1 MSTRAELGTL
11 EASGLIEIAA
21 LQPELEY
28 LFRHALVQEA
38 AYASLLKQDRRSLH
52 RAAAETIL
60 ALHPDR
66 TREMAG
72 VIGMHFEQAGD
83 NAQAANHLMVA
94 GEHAMERFANR
105 EAIAFFTRAGELA
118 DGSQVDLKLRAAI
131 GVAKAGWTFI
141 RSPKELE
148 QLRHALEA
156 TDGADPLLVAEA
168 NFWVAFLLRQRGD
181 MPDSSPELKAALQRS
196 AKLGNELGDPTS
208 AALPKALMGTF
219 TSLTGELRDGAR
231 QMSEALEVL
240 ENKGDAVAVAMVAD
254 FLAMAYSRMGD
265 FAAAEDAIARAK
277 RVAGGEGDAISR
289 LDAEIAESALHL
301 ERGEPD
307 LAYTDAQRCSA
318 RAEDLGAYACAV
330 AANVMYGAASLARDD
345 APGAKAPLERGNELC
360 GLTNMAPMRT
370 LLNALLGS
378 TRARMGDMPGGIAGW
393 NDALD
398 GARAMND
405 RYGEAQT
412 LWGRGRTLAHQ
423 PNPDLEAALTDLNG
437 AVELMES
444 MEARPGLARALHD
457 RAFALHGLGRGD
469 DAARDEERSQK
480 LGRELGL
487 KDFKFA

>member
-1 MSTRAELGTL
+1 MSTRADLGTL

-52 RAAAETIL
+52 RAAAEVIL

-66 TREMAG
+66 TRELAG

-83 NAQAANHLMVA
+83 NGRAAEHLVVA
-94 GEHAMERFANR
+94 GDHALERFANR
-105 EAIAFFTRAGELA
+105 EAIAFFGRAGALA
-118 DGSQVDLKLRAAI
+118 DATQSDLKLRAAI
-131 GVAKAGWTFI
+131 GVAKAGWAFI
-141 RSPKELE
+141 RSPNELE
-148 QLRHALEA
+148 QLRRALEA
-156 TDGADPLLVAEA
+156 TEGADPLLVAEA

-181 MPDSSPELKAALQRS
+181 LPDTSPELKAALER
-196 AKLGNELGDPTS
+196 AANLGTELGDPTS
-208 AALPKALMGTF
+208 AALPKALMGAF

-231 QMSEALEVL
+231 QMNEALEVL
-240 ENKGDAVAVAMVAD
+240 EKKGDAVSIAMVAD

-265 FAAAEDAIARAK
+265 FDAAEDAIARAK
-277 RVAGGEGDAISR
+277 KVAGDEGDAISR
-289 LDAEIAESALHL
+289 LDADITQATLHL

-307 LAYTDAQRCSA
+307 LAYADAQRCSV

-345 APGAKAPLERGNELC
+345 ATGAKAPLERGTELC
-360 GLTNMAPMRT
+360 NLTNMAPMRT

-378 TRARMGDMPGGIAGW
+378 TRARLGDMPGGIAGW
-393 NDALD
+393 DEALA
-398 GARAMND
+398 GARSMND

-412 LWGRGRTLAHQ
+412 LWGRGRTYAHA
-423 PNPDLEAALTDLNG
+423 PNSELGAALEDLNG
-437 AVELMES
+437 AVALMEQ

-457 RAFALHGLGRGD
+457 RAFALRALGRED
-469 DAARDEERSQK
+469 EAARDEARSQE

-487 KDFKFA
+487 KDLKFS

>member
-1 MSTRAELGTL
+1 VSTRADLGTL

-66 TREMAG
+66 TRELAG

-83 NAQAANHLMVA
+83 GGRAAEYLVVA
-94 GEHAMERFANR
+94 GEHALERFANR
-105 EAIAFFTRAGELA
+105 EAIAFFTRAGALA
-118 DGSQVDLKLRAAI
+118 DASQVDLKLRAAI
-131 GVAKAGWTFI
+131 GKAKAGWTFI
-141 RSPKELE
+141 RSPDELE
-148 QLRHALEA
+148 QLRGALEA

-181 MPDSSPELKAALQRS
+181 LPERSPELRAALERA
-196 AKLGNELGDPTS
+196 AKLGTELGDPTT

-219 TSLTGELRDGAR
+219 TSLTGELRAGAR

-240 ENKGDAVAVAMVAD
+240 EKKGDAVAIAMIAD
-254 FLAMAYSRMGD
+254 FLAMAYSRLGD

-277 RVAGGEGDAISR
+277 KVAGGDGDAISR
-289 LDAEIAESALHL
+289 LDADIAQSALHL

-307 LAYTDAQRCSA
+307 KAYEDAQRCSIK
-318 RAEDLGAYACAV
+318 AEDLGAYACAV
-330 AANVMYGAASLARDD
+330 AANVMFGAASLARDD
-345 APGAKAPLERGNELC
+345 ATGAKGPLERGSELC
-360 GLTNMAPMRT
+360 QLTNMAPMQT

-378 TRARMGDMPGGIAGW
+378 TRARLGDMPGGIVGW
-393 NDALD
+393 NEALA
-398 GARAMND
+398 GARSMND

-412 LWGRGRTLAHQ
+412 LWGRGRTYAHES
-423 PNPDLEAALTDLNG
+423 NPDLGSALEDLNG
-437 AVELMES
+437 AVALMEQ

-457 RAFALHGLGRGD
+457 RAFALRGLGRKD
-469 DAARDEERSQK
+469 EAARDEERSQQ

-487 KDFKFA
+487 KDLKFA

>member
-11 EASGLIEIAA
+11 EATGLIEIAA

-66 TREMAG
+66 IRELAG

-83 NAQAANHLMVA
+83 TGRAAEHLATA
-94 GEHAMERFANR
+94 GDHALERFANR
-105 EAIAFFTRAGELA
+105 EAIAFFSRAGALA
-118 DGSQVDLKLRAAI
+118 DESQVDLKLRAAI

-141 RSPKELE
+141 RSPNELE
-148 QLRHALEA
+148 QLRLALAA
-156 TDGADPLLVAEA
+156 TDGADPVLVAEA

-181 MPDSSPELKAALQRS
+181 LPETSPELKAALER
-196 AKLGNELGDPTS
+196 AALIGTELGDPAT
-208 AALPKALMGTF
+208 AALPKALMGSF

-240 ENKGDAVAVAMVAD
+240 EEKGDAVSIAMVAD
-254 FLAMAYSRMGD
+254 FLAMAYSRMGE

-277 RVAGGEGDAISR
+277 KVAGGSGDAISR
-289 LDAEIAESALHL
+289 LDAEIAQSSLDL
-301 ERGEPD
+301 ERGEPEK
-307 LAYTDAQRCSA
+307 AFEEAQRCSL

-345 APGAKAPLERGNELC
+345 ATGAKAPLERGSELC
-360 GLTNMAPMRT
+360 QLTNMAPMRT

-378 TRARMGDMPGGIAGW
+378 TRARLGDMQGGIAGW
-393 NDALD
+393 NEALA
-398 GARAMND
+398 GARSMSD
-405 RYGEAQT
+405 VYGEAQT
-412 LWGRGRTLAHQ
+412 LWGRGRTYAHQ
-423 PNPDLEAALTDLNG
+423 PQPDLPAALEDLNG
-437 AVELMES
+437 AVDLMEK

-457 RAFALHGLGRGD
+457 RAFALRGLGRA
-469 DAARDEERSQK
+469 DAAAHDEERSQK

-487 KDFKFA
+487 RDLKFA